1 LGIGCPLVVTC
12 TTAASADASPNGL
25 RYNVRRLA
33 DYPALSA
40 YMQGPYRLPS
50 IAHTAKPEKVRLH
63 HDEPELP
70 INPNIAPARAIAH

>member
-1 LGIGCPLVVTC
+1 MTC

-40 YMQGPYRLPS
+40 YMQGLYRPPS
-50 IAHTAKPEKVRLH
+50 IAQTFRPGQIQLQYEG
-63 HDEPELP
+63 PELP
-70 INPNIAPARAIAH
+70 FNINFVPASAVAH